1 LLAYKKTI
9 SKKSFVEGL
18 NAMIPIHEGLSS
30 NKMIARRHYTH
41 STRQNIEVIEI
52 ENPIEQGV
60 ELRVWD
66 PRATM

>member
-1 LLAYKKTI
+1 
-9 SKKSFVEGL
+9 
-18 NAMIPIHEGLSS
+18 MIPIHEGLSS